1 MEKQENYIGAMTP
14 AEYLSRP
21 TNMACHDLCLEN
33 PMPQGTHRLL
43 GLGLKF
49 CTSRVRPTNRINRT
63 IARVKQDIR
72 RMAFSKENPSKK
84 REGVHYIPQLYIKNT
99 EWVQRLTTNKE
110 IEQELDNFEL
120 KLRQSWRNHQKD

>member
-1 MEKQENYIGAMTP
+1 MGTSPYLPLWKSKENYIGAMTS

-63 IARVKQDIR
+63 IERVKQDIR

-84 REGVHYIPQLYIKNT
+84 REGVHYIPQLYTKNT
-99 EWVQRLTTNKE
+99 EYIGPMTKSQQRNRT
-110 IEQELDNFEL
+110 
-120 KLRQSWRNHQKD
+120 RVR